1 MQSHLLV
8 WTVRW
13 RIRPHLDLELLTT
26 LPRRVGRRPGRFE
39 RTERVFLEYPR
50 RGTHTIALL
59 EAFFSDDAPFVKHER
74 AWVRHAAL
82 LVARLDPVKS
92 MLLDQVLLVQ

>member
-59 EAFFSDDAPFVKHER
+59 EAFFSEMPRSSSTNVPGYATPRCSSRV
-74 AWVRHAAL
+74 WI
-82 LVARLDPVKS
+82 P
-92 MLLDQVLLVQ
+92 